1 MILEKIHE
9 KSYYIP
15 FIMIIVLIV
24 MSTLSLNAILTN
36 RLQNTIYIDIMSLLG
51 GVLFFCILA
60 ICIILPI
67 DILFLL
73 RRIIKFIQE
82 TIIQITTP
90 IDITLMNTILM
101 DIISMNTIPTDATL
115 MNAISIDT
123 TPTDTTHIETT
134 TTDIPHIDT
143 TPMDIITETTHI
155 ETIPMETTHMDIIT
169 ETTHTDTTTT
179 DTATIETT
187 HTETIDNNINNT
199 YIKVDSTNK
208 DNFLRNKNKEK
219 NKLNIAEKY
228 IIETFTGL
236 CSEEEIKN
244 IYAAI
249 KGYSNRVTDFSN
261 YPSIGLL
268 DLNSYDLYHF
278 GWNIWNHFRGRRR
291 QVVIANLLKAIFA
304 ENFSTT
310 DVESIKRHLKNDE
323 DKGIIKIKKDLFK
336 PNEQKK

>member
-1 MILEKIHE
+1 MILEKIRE

-15 FIMIIVLIV
+15 FIIIIILIM
-24 MSTLSLNAILTN
+24 MSTLHLNAILTN
-36 RLQNTIYIDIMSLLG
+36 RLQNTIYIDIMSLLCG
-51 GVLFFCILA
+51 ILFLCIFA
-60 ICIILPI
+60 IIIILPVE
-67 DILFLL
+67 ILLFFQI
-73 RRIIKFIQE
+73 IIKFIQE

-90 IDITLMNTILM
+90 IDITLINTILM

-123 TPTDTTHIETT
+123 TP
-134 TTDIPHIDT
+134 
-143 TPMDIITETTHI
+143 TETTHI

-336 PNEQKK
+336 PNDQKK

>member
-1 MILEKIHE
+1 MILEKIRE

-15 FIMIIVLIV
+15 FIIIIILIM
-24 MSTLSLNAILTN
+24 MSTLHLNAILTN
-36 RLQNTIYIDIMSLLG
+36 RLQNTIYIDIMSLLCG
-51 GVLFFCILA
+51 ILFLCIFA
-60 ICIILPI
+60 IIIILPVE
-67 DILFLL
+67 ILLFFQI
-73 RRIIKFIQE
+73 IIKFIQE

-90 IDITLMNTILM
+90 IDITLINTILM

-123 TPTDTTHIETT
+123 TP
-134 TTDIPHIDT
+134 
-143 TPMDIITETTHI
+143 TETTHI

-249 KGYSNRVTDFSN
+249 KGYSNRLTDFSN

>member
-1 MILEKIHE
+1 MILEKIRE

-24 MSTLSLNAILTN
+24 MSTLYLNAILTN
-36 RLQNTIYIDIMSLLG
+36 RLQNTIYIDIMSLLW

-82 TIIQITTP
+82 TIIQMTTP
-90 IDITLMNTILM
+90 IDITLMNNILM
-101 DIISMNTIPTDATL
+101 DIISMNTISTDATL
-115 MNAISIDT
+115 MNTISIDT
-123 TPTDTTHIETT
+123 TPTETTPIETT
-134 TTDIPHIDT
+134 PMYIMTEITPTDT
-143 TPMDIITETTHI
+143 TPL
-155 ETIPMETTHMDIIT
+155 
-169 ETTHTDTTTT
+169 
-179 DTATIETT
+179 
-187 HTETIDNNINNT
+187 ETIDNNINNT

-208 DNFLRNKNKEK
+208 DNFLGNKEK

-249 KGYSNRVTDFSN
+249 KGYSNRETDFSN

-310 DVESIKRHLKNDE
+310 DIESIKRHLKNDE
-323 DKGIIKIKKDLFK
+323 DKGIIKIKKDLSK

>member
-155 ETIPMETTHMDIIT
+155 ETIPMDTTPMY
-169 ETTHTDTTTT
+169 THTNTTPMKAILINTTPT
-179 DTATIETT
+179 DT
-187 HTETIDNNINNT
+187 IDNINNT
-199 YIKVDSTNK
+199 CINT
-208 DNFLRNKNKEK
+208 KNEEDKFD
-219 NKLNIAEKY
+219 IVEKY
-228 IIETFTGL
+228 IIEIFSEY
-236 CSEEEIKN
+236 CSEEDVKN

-249 KGYSNRVTDFSN
+249 KAYSNGVTDFSN
-261 YPSIGLL
+261 YPSVSILESKYK
-268 DLNSYDLYHF
+268 NSEYKILKPLDLYHF
-278 GWNIWNHFRGRRR
+278 GWNIWNHFRVGK
-291 QVVIANLLKAIFA
+291 QDVIVKLLKVIFA
-304 ENFSTT
+304 TKLS
-310 DVESIKRHLKNDE
+310 DVDVKTIKSHLKDDE
-323 DKGIIKIKKDLFK
+323 NKGIVKIKEDLSN
-336 PNEQKK
+336 PDEQKK

>member
-1 MILEKIHE
+1 
-9 KSYYIP
+9 
-15 FIMIIVLIV
+15 
-24 MSTLSLNAILTN
+24 MSTLHLNAILTN
-36 RLQNTIYIDIMSLLG
+36 RLQNTIYIDIMSLLCG
-51 GVLFFCILA
+51 ILFLCIFA
-60 ICIILPI
+60 IIIILPVE
-67 DILFLL
+67 ILLFFQI
-73 RRIIKFIQE
+73 IIKFIQE

-90 IDITLMNTILM
+90 IDITLINTILM

-123 TPTDTTHIETT
+123 TP
-134 TTDIPHIDT
+134 
-143 TPMDIITETTHI
+143 TETTHI

>member
-1 MILEKIHE
+1 MILEKIRE

-15 FIMIIVLIV
+15 FIIIIILIM
-24 MSTLSLNAILTN
+24 MSTLHLNAILTN
-36 RLQNTIYIDIMSLLG
+36 RLQNTIYIDIMSLLCG
-51 GVLFFCILA
+51 ILFLCIFA
-60 ICIILPI
+60 IIIILPVE
-67 DILFLL
+67 ILLFFQI
-73 RRIIKFIQE
+73 IIKFIQE

-90 IDITLMNTILM
+90 IDITLINTILM

-123 TPTDTTHIETT
+123 TP
-134 TTDIPHIDT
+134 
-143 TPMDIITETTHI
+143 TETTHI

>member
-1 MILEKIHE
+1 MILEKIRE

-15 FIMIIVLIV
+15 FIIIIILIM
-24 MSTLSLNAILTN
+24 MSTLHLNAILTN
-36 RLQNTIYIDIMSLLG
+36 RLQNTIYIDIMSLLCG
-51 GVLFFCILA
+51 ILFLCIFA
-60 ICIILPI
+60 IIIILPVE
-67 DILFLL
+67 ILLFFQI
-73 RRIIKFIQE
+73 IIKFIQE

-90 IDITLMNTILM
+90 IDITLINTILM

-123 TPTDTTHIETT
+123 TP
-134 TTDIPHIDT
+134 
-143 TPMDIITETTHI
+143 TETTHI

-208 DNFLRNKNKEK
+208 DNFLGNKNKNKEK

>member
-24 MSTLSLNAILTN
+24 MSTLYLNAILTN

-82 TIIQITTP
+82 TIIQMTTP
-90 IDITLMNTILM
+90 IDITLMNNIPM
-101 DIISMNTIPTDATL
+101 DIISMNTISTDATL

-123 TPTDTTHIETT
+123 TPTETTHIETT
-134 TTDIPHIDT
+134 PMYIMTEITPTDT
-143 TPMDIITETTHI
+143 TPL
-155 ETIPMETTHMDIIT
+155 
-169 ETTHTDTTTT
+169 
-179 DTATIETT
+179 
-187 HTETIDNNINNT
+187 ETIDNNINNT

-208 DNFLRNKNKEK
+208 DNFLGNKNKNKEK
-219 NKLNIAEKY
+219 NEFDIAEKY
-228 IIETFTGL
+228 IMEAFTGC
-236 CSEEEIKN
+236 CSEEGKKN
-244 IYAAI
+244 ICAVMKA
-249 KGYSNRVTDFSN
+249 YSNGETDFSN
-261 YPSIGLL
+261 YSSISVRNLKPL
-268 DLNSYDLYHF
+268 DLCHF
-278 GWNIWNHFRGRRR
+278 GWNIWNHFRVGE
-291 QVVIANLLKAIFA
+291 QDVIAKLLKTIFK
-304 ENFSTT
+304 EKFPKT
-310 DVESIKRHLKNDE
+310 SIKTIKSHLKYEEKKGRITIKE
-323 DKGIIKIKKDLFK
+323 DLSK

>member
-1 MILEKIHE
+1 MILEKIRE

-15 FIMIIVLIV
+15 FIIIIILIM
-24 MSTLSLNAILTN
+24 MSTLHLNAILTN
-36 RLQNTIYIDIMSLLG
+36 RLQNTIYIDIMSLLCG
-51 GVLFFCILA
+51 ILFLCIFA
-60 ICIILPI
+60 IIIILPVE
-67 DILFLL
+67 ILLFFQI
-73 RRIIKFIQE
+73 IIKFIQE

-90 IDITLMNTILM
+90 IDITLINTILM

-123 TPTDTTHIETT
+123 TP
-134 TTDIPHIDT
+134 
-143 TPMDIITETTHI
+143 TETTHI

-268 DLNSYDLYHF
+268 DLNSYELYHF